1 VRSLASL
8 ILLVTSIVHAD
19 EPRAVLLIAPGVSRT
34 AADEVAKDAGP
45 RGLELA
51 APAPQAEPAAETLL
65 AEIRPLYQDMKFGAA
80 VKKLEA
86 GRDELIANRLPT
98 PGLLKAL
105 GEIELWLGACA
116 FLQKDKTAANDHWAL
131 ARLVAPEARP
141 DRIFPPEVHKA
152 FAAKQPAGKPVTV
165 AVKLAP
171 VDARL
176 WIDGRRASAPVTAV
190 PGLHLVVV
198 ERADQDPSTQILRV
212 TKSAPEIAVSLQQA
226 ATPADALRQAGKR
239 IRTGPLTRD
248 EGIGVSAALLRP
260 LWVVTEQGDKLVA
273 NRYASSDV
281 TRPVDEVSA
290 PAATLI
296 DELCKSEKCVAPVPA
311 VALVPTPNNP
321 TANVVATQ
329 PIETT
334 PKKPVWKKGWFWG
347 VIGAT
352 VLVVAGAATGTA
364 LGLTAARD
372 YDVRVR

>member
-1 VRSLASL
+1 VRHLAFL
-8 ILLVTSIVHAD
+8 ISFVACTAHAD
-19 EPRAVLLIAPGVSRT
+19 EPRAVLLVAPGVSRP

-105 GEIELWLGACA
+105 GEVELWLGACA
-116 FLQKDKTAANDHWAL
+116 FLQKDKAAALDHWAL
-131 ARLVAPEARP
+131 ARLVAPDARP

-152 FAAKQPAGKPVTV
+152 FAAKQPPGKPVAV

-176 WIDGRRASAPVTAV
+176 WIDGRRVTGPVTAT

-212 TKSAPEIAVSLQQA
+212 TRSAPEIAVSLQQA
-226 ATPADALRQAGKR
+226 AVPADALRQASKR

-260 LWVVTEQGDKLVA
+260 LWVVTEQGDKLLA
-273 NRYASSDV
+273 NRYASGDV

-290 PAATLI
+290 PAATLV
-296 DELCKSEKCVAPVPA
+296 DELCNKEKCATPVAPVAVVPNAALTSPA
-311 VALVPTPNNP
+311 VSTGPTEPL
-321 TANVVATQ
+321 
-329 PIETT
+329 T

-364 LGLTAARD
+364 LGITAARD
-372 YDVRVR
+372 YDVHVR